1 MTGYGDTDL
10 NGNEFDGADSERGK
24 VQMEAFFAQMAESER
39 WAKLEI
45 SLDEATEA
53 NQGLCVDLSRFNRLQ
68 TVALVG
74 ALLTI
79 PEYQSNCIRLELLVA
94 LAVMH
99 CHGQK
104 TPNLN
109 DVGRWYLDIGKSL
122 CVSGEDPAEDVFVTL
137 IQTEEADY
145 RMLEGIWES
154 AGFYTQRVANVI
166 ATMPE
171 EGHFASLRRTV
182 RAMLVVSEIICERA
196 GLHRYQQGSDTP
208 RATIAAAKLGRRDAL
223 IERTSIRYIDLE
235 ARGVLKE
242 DLAPF
247 FLPRQALAGLG
258 RQQVALTAI
267 DRHPLIDAGDRLIVV
282 LPTAITTALREFA
295 IWTINEMGAA
305 DQFDLVLSA
314 EFADVLRNTPLFG
327 DLKRVPIVWG
337 RSGADRLASF
347 SVDIDLGYVIA
358 FHIFLPSIARHDGGG
373 FKSVIE
379 LSQDLRESIQ
389 KSMRSAEKSHEA
401 NTDFRRGIHVVV
413 GCGWGKGYDASFSN
427 DGSKRWKFESL
438 SAADLVRLSGL
449 DEMDVRR
456 FWRYEEGLNAV
467 RENGVEIVNI
477 NGVLNLFGWMR
488 RNHGHFVPHE
498 NLPPGRISPD
508 HPLRISPPLNL
519 LRDLRIE
526 VDQSHDRHS
535 AWDQNGTWHDVQRIQ
550 PSPTLPSESMS
561 QLYACMHCAGNRRLL
576 ALYEGE
582 HNIWLEVDTP
592 NIASSETH
600 YRLWEMTTEWLH
612 RIGSVLDDQLEGGG
626 IFSVR
631 VLFEDDEATLEAI
644 EAEIPTSPIDH
655 CSIEIL
661 DGGKTAL
668 VRLAAGFINAFREPK
683 NTAESAIVGGML
695 RGLLMLMSMEDP
707 EALARGFKGLVVP
720 NDAARSFHMFHA
732 HELIDYIRDEL
743 PGELISI
750 NPIDDAISRLGLGW
764 RLHEGENDVLEGRD
778 NCTSLLN
785 KAVDFIAGDILGILS
800 HFNRGAVVDRLLLNC
815 LEATRSE
822 QQWKKTSAAVLGLH
836 GHEPHV
842 VGEIV
847 AELSRFSGASIC
859 SRVLIEMALCA
870 CPLDGGVAPAEMEL
884 GDLIAKVSLLIR
896 IGGLSD
902 GIYFNA
908 LIPRLRISP
917 LGDILFKD
925 DFGNEVVEPT
935 LTQVIGEAFV
945 DGAAWQQKYY
955 LPPEGLDSTR
965 EYFGEPF
972 WQAWIAETGVDIDQT
987 RQILDAIEGMAIKER
1002 APILKLRRSEFL
1014 RMFEGVLEQA
1024 KLVRFIE
1031 QYELA
1036 PRPYWD
1042 KPPPGFKLR
1051 EIFPWRFGRRLSLVA
1066 RPLIRMDDSDDPLL
1080 VIAPSMLRR
1089 GVLYVLGSAYQGTLD
1104 QSFFVS
1110 DPMRKEWRGRAG
1122 EGHAFNHRAAKEF
1135 DEAGWAIREGV
1146 GLPEILRRNLDRD
1159 LGDIDILAWKSGSNL
1174 VCVGECKDLSIARNY
1189 SEIAALLSDYQGK
1202 LKNGKPDK
1210 LLRHLERVRL
1220 LQENLPELARFT
1232 GIEAPVIASALFVS
1246 GVVPMQYAKI
1256 DALRDTYV
1264 GGVDKFLSQQAG

>member
-1 MTGYGDTDL
+1 MSTGRVQEGDSGID
-10 NGNEFDGADSERGK
+10 NAR
-24 VQMEAFFAQMAESER
+24 MEEIFARMAESER

-53 NQGLCVDLSRFNRLQ
+53 NRNLCSDLSRFSRLQ
-68 TVALVG
+68 AVALLS
-74 ALLTI
+74 ALLTL

-109 DVGRWYLDIGKSL
+109 DVGRWYLDIGKSP

-137 IQTEEADY
+137 IQTEETDY
-145 RMLEGIWES
+145 RMLEGVWES
-154 AGFYTQRVANVI
+154 AGFYTQRVVNVI
-166 ATMPE
+166 ATMPRE
-171 EGHFASLRRTV
+171 EHFANLKRTV

-196 GLHRYQQGSDTP
+196 GLHRYQQGSDTR
-208 RATIAAAKLGRRDAL
+208 RATIATTKLGRRDAL
-223 IERTSIRYIDLE
+223 IERTSVRYQDLE
-235 ARGVLKE
+235 ARGVLKQ

-267 DRHPLIDAGDRLIVV
+267 DRHPIIDAGDRLIVA
-282 LPTAITTALREFA
+282 LPTAITTALREFT
-295 IWTINEMGAA
+295 IWIVNEMGATNR
-305 DQFDLVLSA
+305 FDLVLSA
-314 EFADVLRNTPLFG
+314 EFAEVLGNTPLFG
-327 DLKRVPIVWG
+327 DLKRAPVAWSK
-337 RSGADRLASF
+337 SGADRLASF
-347 SVDIDLGYVIA
+347 SVDIDRGYVIA
-358 FHIFLPSIARHDGGG
+358 FHIFLPSIARHNGGG

-379 LSQDLRESIQ
+379 LSYDLQESIQ
-389 KSMRSAEKSHEA
+389 RSMRGAEKSHEA
-401 NTDFRRGIHVVV
+401 DPEFRRGIHVVV
-413 GCGWGKGYDASFSN
+413 GCGWGKGYDASFSS
-427 DGSKRWKFESL
+427 DGSKKWKFESL

-449 DEMDVRR
+449 DEMNVRR

-467 RENGVEIVNI
+467 RESGVEIVNI

-498 NLPPGRISPD
+498 DLPPGRISPD
-508 HPLRISPPLNL
+508 QPIHIHPPLNL
-519 LRDLRIE
+519 LRDLRVE

-535 AWDQNGTWHDVQRIQ
+535 AWDQRGAWHDVQRIQ
-550 PSPTLPSESMS
+550 PSPAFPRESTS
-561 QLYACMHCAGNRRLL
+561 RLYACMHCAENRRLV

-582 HNIWLEVDTP
+582 HKIWLEVDTP
-592 NIASSETH
+592 SITSSETH

-626 IFSVR
+626 LFGVR
-631 VLFEDDEATLEAI
+631 ILFEDDEATVEAI
-644 EAEIPTSPIDH
+644 EAEVPTSPIDL

-661 DGGKTAL
+661 DGQKTTL
-668 VRLAAGFINAFREPK
+668 VKLAAGFIHAFREPK
-683 NTAESAIVGGML
+683 NTAESAIVESML
-695 RGLLMLMSMEDP
+695 RGLLTMKTIDSSEPLVKKFRD
-707 EALARGFKGLVVP
+707 LVVP

-743 PGELISI
+743 PRDLISI
-750 NPIDDAISRLGLGW
+750 NSIDDAISRLGLGW

-785 KAVDFIAGDILGILS
+785 KAVDTIVGDILGILG
-800 HFNRGAVVDRLLLNC
+800 HFDRGAVVDRLLLNC
-815 LEATRSE
+815 LEAIRGE

-836 GHEPHV
+836 GHEPQV
-842 VGEIV
+842 VDEIV
-847 AELSRFSGASIC
+847 ADLSRFSGASIC

-884 GDLIAKVSLLIR
+884 GDLVAKVSLLIR
-896 IGGLSD
+896 MGGLSD

-917 LGDILFKD
+917 LGDILFQD

-935 LTQVIGEAFV
+935 LTQAIGQAFV
-945 DGAAWQQKYY
+945 SGAAWQQKYY

-965 EYFGEPF
+965 EHFGEPF
-972 WQAWIAETGVDIDQT
+972 WEAWVAETGVDIDKT
-987 RQILDAIEGMAIKER
+987 RQILDAIEGKAIQER
-1002 APILKLRRSEFL
+1002 APILRLRRSEFL
-1014 RMFEGVLEQA
+1014 LMFEGVLEQE
-1024 KLVRFIE
+1024 KLIRFIG

-1036 PRPYWD
+1036 PRPHWD
-1042 KPPPGFKLR
+1042 KPPPGFRLQ

-1066 RPLIRMDDSDDPLL
+1066 RPIIRMDDSEDPLL

-1122 EGHAFNHRAAKEF
+1122 EGHTFNHKAARNFE
-1135 DEAGWAIREGV
+1135 EAGWAVREGI
-1146 GLPEILRRNLDRD
+1146 GLPEILKRSIDRD
-1159 LGDIDILAWKSGSNL
+1159 FGDIDILAWKSGSNL
-1174 VCVGECKDLSIARNY
+1174 ICVGECKDLSIARNY

-1202 LKNGKPDK
+1202 LKKGKPDK
-1210 LLRHLERVRL
+1210 LLRHLERVRV
-1220 LQENLPELARFT
+1220 LQDNLPELARFT
-1232 GIEAPVIASALFVS
+1232 GIEAPVIVSALFVS

-1256 DALRDTYV
+1256 DALKDAFV
-1264 GGVDKFLSQQAG
+1264 GGVDKFLSQQAN

>member
-1 MTGYGDTDL
+1 MEDL
-10 NGNEFDGADSERGK
+10 
-24 VQMEAFFAQMAESER
+24 FARMAESER

-53 NQGLCVDLSRFNRLQ
+53 NRNLCADLSRFSRLQ
-68 TVALVG
+68 AVALLG
-74 ALLTI
+74 SLLTL

-109 DVGRWYLDIGKSL
+109 DVGRWYLEIGKSP

-137 IQTEEADY
+137 IQTEETDY

-154 AGFYTQRVANVI
+154 AGFYTQRVVNVI

-171 EGHFASLRRTV
+171 EGNFESLKRAV
-182 RAMLVVSEIICERA
+182 RAMLVVSDIICERA
-196 GLHRYQQGSDTP
+196 GLHRYQQGSDTR
-208 RATIAAAKLGRRDAL
+208 RATISTTKIGRRDAL
-223 IERTSIRYIDLE
+223 IERTSILYQDLQ
-235 ARGVLKE
+235 ARGVLKK

-247 FLPRQALAGLG
+247 FLPRQALTELG
-258 RQQVALTAI
+258 GQQVALTAI
-267 DRHPLIDAGDRLIVV
+267 DRHPFIDVGDRLIVV
-282 LPTAITTALREFA
+282 IPTAITTALREFA
-295 IWTINEMGAA
+295 IWTVNEMGAT

-314 EFADVLRNTPLFG
+314 EYAEILRSTPLFG
-327 DLKRVPIVWG
+327 DLKRAPVAWG
-337 RSGADRLASF
+337 KRGADRLASF
-347 SVDIDLGYVIA
+347 SVAIDRGYVIA
-358 FHIFLPSIARHDGGG
+358 FHIFLSSIARHDGGG
-373 FKSVIE
+373 FKSAIE
-379 LSQDLRESIQ
+379 LSHELQESLQ
-389 KSMRSAEKSHEA
+389 RSMRSAEKSHEA
-401 NTDFRRGIHVVV
+401 DPDFRRGIHVVV
-413 GCGWGKGYDASFSN
+413 GCGWGKGYDASFSS
-427 DGSKRWKFESL
+427 DGSKKWKFEFI

-449 DEMDVRR
+449 DEMNVRR

-467 RENGVEIVNI
+467 RANGVKIINL

-498 NLPPGRISPD
+498 DLPPGRISPD
-508 HPLRISPPLNL
+508 RPIHINPPLNL
-519 LRDLRIE
+519 LRDLRVE

-535 AWDQNGTWHDVQRIQ
+535 AWDHRGDWHDIQRIQ
-550 PSPTLPSESMS
+550 PYPTFPRESMS
-561 QLYACMHCAGNRRLL
+561 RLYACMHCAGDGRLV

-582 HNIWLEVDTP
+582 HKIWLEVDTP
-592 NIASSETH
+592 NIISSETH

-612 RIGSVLDDQLEGGG
+612 RIGSVLDDQFEGGG
-626 IFSVR
+626 HFGVCIR
-631 VLFEDDEATLEAI
+631 FEDDEAALEAI
-644 EAEIPTSPIDH
+644 EAEIPTSPIGH
-655 CSIEIL
+655 CSIEIS
-661 DGGKTAL
+661 DGGKAAL
-668 VRLAAGFINAFREPK
+668 VSLSGGFIHTFREPK
-683 NTAESAIVGGML
+683 NTAESAIVESML

-707 EALARGFKGLVVP
+707 EALVRELKGLVVP

-764 RLHEGENDVLEGRD
+764 RLHEGESDVVDGRD

-785 KAVDFIAGDILGILS
+785 KAVDALVGDILGSLG
-800 HFNRGAVVDRLLLNC
+800 HFDRGAVVDRLLLNC
-815 LEATRSE
+815 LEATRNE

-836 GHEPHV
+836 GDESHV
-842 VGEIV
+842 VNEIV
-847 AELSRFSGASIC
+847 SELSRFSGASIC

-870 CPLDGGVAPAEMEL
+870 CPLEGGVAPAEMEL

-896 IGGLSD
+896 MGGLSD

-917 LGDILFKD
+917 LGDILFQD

-935 LTQVIGEAFV
+935 LIQAMGEAFV
-945 DGAAWQQKYY
+945 CSAAGQQKYY

-972 WQAWIAETGVDIDQT
+972 WEAWVAETGVDIDQT
-987 RQILDAIEGMAIKER
+987 RQILDAVEGKAIQER
-1002 APILKLRRSEFL
+1002 VPILKLRRSEFL
-1014 RMFEGVLEQA
+1014 SVFAGVLEQE
-1024 KLVRFIE
+1024 KLIRFIG

-1036 PRPYWD
+1036 PRPHWD
-1042 KPPPGFKLR
+1042 KPPPGFKLQ

-1066 RPLIRMDDSDDPLL
+1066 RPIIRMDDSDDPLL

-1122 EGHAFNHRAAKEF
+1122 EGHTFNHKAAEEF
-1135 DEAGWAIREGV
+1135 EEAGWTVREGI
-1146 GLPEILRRNLDRD
+1146 GLPEILRRGLDRD
-1159 LGDIDILAWKSGSNL
+1159 FGDIDILAWKPGSNL
-1174 VCVGECKDLSIARNY
+1174 VCIGECKDLSIARNY

-1202 LKNGKPDK
+1202 LKKGKPDK
-1210 LLRHLERVRL
+1210 LLRHLERVRM
-1220 LQENLPELARFT
+1220 LQDNLPELARFS
-1232 GIEAPVIASALFVS
+1232 GIEAPAIVSALFVS

-1256 DALRDTYV
+1256 DALKGTYV
-1264 GGVDKFLSQQAG
+1264 GGVSKFFGHQAD